1 MSLEEYLQKNN
12 VWHRFLRKSE
22 TIHTADAAE
31 AAGIPLNRVTKNLI
45 SITDDGEYILLI
57 VPGDRKVDLD
67 AAAAAVNTKTI
78 RLVPFSK
85 AEGISGY
92 PPGGTPSIGHRT
104 RLRTIME
111 KGLLQYDTVYCGG
124 GSRDKLLEL
133 RVQDIIKLNVAI
145 VADIV
150 EKEKAV

>member
-12 VWHRFLRKSE
+12 VWHRFLKKAE

-45 SITDDGEYILLI
+45 SITDSGEYILLI
-57 VPGDRKVDLD
+57 VPGDKRVDLD
-67 AAAAAVNTKTI
+67 AAATAVKAKTV

-92 PPGGTPSIGHRT
+92 PPGATPSIGHRT

-111 KGLLQYDTVYCGG
+111 RGLLEYDTVYCGG

-133 RVQDIIKLNVAI
+133 RVQDIIKLNAAI
-145 VADIV
+145 VADITD
-150 EKEKAV
+150 KEHV